1 MDHHDVKNFEYLSKL
16 LNESSV
22 VVDVGAHLG
31 VYTNFFTQIIKD
43 EGKIYSIE
51 LNPSTFSRLQN
62 TFNTNKN
69 VILLNKAVSDTNSVV
84 DFYHDGGHTQ
94 TTNILGFD
102 ANRNINDKIGSI
114 ESIRLDTLLNK
125 EDSIDLIKIDVEGA
139 EIKVLEGLSGVV
151 SKVKHLLVECHMD
164 EDWDIIKNL
173 LLIKYG
179 FSCYD
184 IQYDSPVNIDTAER
198 SYQCLC
204 KKDN

>member
-1 MDHHDVKNFEYLSKL
+1 MDHHDVKNFEYLGKL
-16 LNESSV
+16 LNENSI

-43 EGKIYSIE
+43 NGKIYSIE
-51 LNPSTFSRLQN
+51 LNPSTFNRLQN
-62 TFNTNKN
+62 TYSTYKN
-69 VILLNKAVSDTNSVV
+69 ITLLNKAVSNTDGIV

-125 EDSIDLIKIDVEGA
+125 EDNIDLIKIDVEGA

-151 SKVKHLLVECHMD
+151 SKVSHLLVECHLD
-164 EDWDIIKNL
+164 EDWSKIKNI
-173 LLIKYG
+173 LINQYN

-184 IQYDSPVNIDTAER
+184 VQFDSAVNIDTKER

-204 KKDN
+204 KKIT